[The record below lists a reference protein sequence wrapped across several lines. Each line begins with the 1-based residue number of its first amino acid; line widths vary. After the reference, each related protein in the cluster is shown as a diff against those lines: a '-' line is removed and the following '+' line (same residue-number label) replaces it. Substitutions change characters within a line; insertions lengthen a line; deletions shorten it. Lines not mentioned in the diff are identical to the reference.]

1 MTKFTQALH
10 RSARAAAVAVALVAL
25 GVTANAQPKPSAAA
39 MATAQQLVK
48 ITGAASAFQPLIPG
62 VVEQAKL
69 LFLQQNPDL
78 ASDLNA
84 VAAELRKEYAPRVSE
99 LTDHVAELYAR
110 RFTEAEMKQI
120 LAFYSS
126 PVGKKYQSQLPQI
139 IQASSKFAHDWANK
153 LSDEVIQKMREDMKK
168 RGHPL

>member
-1 MTKFTQALH
+1 MTKFTHGLR

-25 GVTANAQPKPSAAA
+25 GATANAQPKPSAAA

-48 ITGAASAFQPLIPG
+48 ITGAAEAFQSLVPG

-78 ASDLNA
+78 SGELNA
-84 VAAELRKEYAPRVSE
+84 VAAEVRKEYAPRVSE
-99 LTDHVAELYAR
+99 LTNHVAELYAQ
-110 RFTEAEMKQI
+110 RFTVAEMKQVI
-120 LAFYSS
+120 AFYTS
-126 PVGKKYQSQLPQI
+126 PIGKKYQNQLPQI
-139 IQASSKFAHDWANK
+139 VQNSGKFAHDWANK
-153 LSDEVIQKMREDMKK
+153 LSDEVIEKMRADMKK